1 MARRCGNK
9 CNLEVRAPWESFGT
23 MNGVVSVGTLNN
35 GDREMCKLQ
44 CASFTSNDVVL
55 LDWLFLK
62 IDFGLVMSG
71 VEKAQ
76 AICVIFVKGQ
86 WECCDRM

>member
-9 CNLEVRAPWESFGT
+9 CNLEVRATWKSFGT

-35 GDREMCKLQ
+35 GDREMYKLQ
-44 CASFTSNDVVL
+44 CASCTSYDVVI
-55 LDWLFLK
+55 LDWLFVE
-62 IDFGLVMSG
+62 IDFGLVMS
-71 VEKAQ
+71 VEEKAQ
-76 AICVIFVKGQ
+76 AICVIFVKGR